1 MGYARRLVLGARTNE
16 DLSSYICNVCD
27 FLETNYCMPTQW
39 LTGPFQKSFPPWL
52 KPLVTPLIVGGG
64 TFRLTPGGTS
74 PCRVPDSI
82 ARVVQDC
89 EHEGPHYGLKK
100 NLRAAKRETQL
111 QLKDSFVVLINLI
124 FAARLTQF
132 FSLE

>member
-1 MGYARRLVLGARTNE
+1 MAHGP
-16 DLSSYICNVCD
+16 LSEKFS
-27 FLETNYCMPTQW
+27 
-39 LTGPFQKSFPPWL
+39 
-52 KPLVTPLIVGGG
+52 PLAQTSSSATDCGGG

-111 QLKDSFVVLINLI
+111 QLKDSFVVLINLT